1 MSQDLQ
7 VYIFLKRDIKLLF
20 DTEKGMT
27 KILH

>member
-1 MSQDLQ
+1 MSQDLH
-7 VYIFLKRDIKLLF
+7 YIILKRDIKLLF